1 MQSHTRT
8 LYQRCKMASV
18 CPYSDVDPHPLFVY
32 IASDKRFTSHK
43 HLQSLVPYIG
53 VHVNPFD
60 DIRRQNREPGY
71 TGADHTT
78 KEGAGS
84 LQIEIVIGP
93 FVDDE
98 ARKFR
103 DEWRKSSRKLV
114 SRVQKGIQQARR
126 YGSNVYCL
134 DVPWAS
140 RQMSNINAK
149 KGRPKKVKRRRIVQ
163 A

>member
-1 MQSHTRT
+1 M
-8 LYQRCKMASV
+8 
-18 CPYSDVDPHPLFVY
+18 FVY
-32 IASDKRFTSHK
+32 LASDKRFTSDK

-53 VHVNPFD
+53 VHANPFD

-84 LQIEIVIGP
+84 LQVELIIGQ
-93 FVDDE
+93 FTYDV
-98 ARKFR
+98 AHQFR

-114 SRVQKGIQQARR
+114 SRVQKGIQQAKR

-134 DVPWAS
+134 DVPWAL
-140 RQMSNINAK
+140 RQMTNMNAK
-149 KGRPKKVKRRRIVQ
+149 KKGKVKNAKKRQRTH
-163 A
+163 